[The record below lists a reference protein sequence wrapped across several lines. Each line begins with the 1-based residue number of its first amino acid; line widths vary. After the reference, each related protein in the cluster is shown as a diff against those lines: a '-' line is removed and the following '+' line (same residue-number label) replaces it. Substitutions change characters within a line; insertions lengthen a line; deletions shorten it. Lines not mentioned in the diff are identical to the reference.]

1 MASSLPWS
9 LKASQSR
16 VHRRISEVWIEW
28 WGKFEQK
35 IRQSPSLSPTYLSKV
50 TFFFGKTWPR
60 GCSFFVVVIK
70 KPIKNVHTGTSSD
83 SASSYYY
90 FFAGKLWISYFEEGS
105 TVPPPFNVIPTPKSF
120 FKFFF
125 CQTKKKKKFTVAQKE
140 DAEDRYLG

>member
-1 MASSLPWS
+1 MSTQAAPAQRL
-9 LKASQSR
+9 
-16 VHRRISEVWIEW
+16 
-28 WGKFEQK
+28 
-35 IRQSPSLSPTYLSKV
+35 
-50 TFFFGKTWPR
+50 
-60 GCSFFVVVIK
+60 VI
-70 KPIKNVHTGTSSD
+70 IT
-83 SASSYYY
+83 

>member
-1 MASSLPWS
+1 MNKKSGSLP
-9 LKASQSR
+9 LFLLHICR
-16 VHRRISEVWIEW
+16 
-28 WGKFEQK
+28 K
-35 IRQSPSLSPTYLSKV
+35 ILSPLERRDL
-50 TFFFGKTWPR
+50 GD
-60 GCSFFVVVIK
+60 SFFVVVIK
-70 KPIKNVHTGTSSD
+70 MPIKNVHTGPSSD
-83 SASSYYY
+83 SACSYYY